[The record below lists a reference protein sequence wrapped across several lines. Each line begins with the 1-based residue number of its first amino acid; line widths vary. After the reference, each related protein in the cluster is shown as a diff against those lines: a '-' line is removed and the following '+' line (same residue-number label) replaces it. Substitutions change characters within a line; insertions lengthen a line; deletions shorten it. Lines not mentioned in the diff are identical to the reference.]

1 MMDIRTKI
9 KRQIEIVGLCDRESE
24 PLTTA
29 DLADLY
35 GCEELTIKR
44 DLQELRAYGIDI
56 HSERRRGVRLSTPL
70 DTRKLR
76 GLIVQYLGL
85 SSATNSV
92 DKATNLLVKKLKEKA
107 LNHVVLLQRC
117 IDQSTS
123 ARIDYQK
130 EETVLERDVEICP
143 ILIFQTDGLWRVLTV
158 SNGKIKQYHLN
169 KLLDVEPTTRHFRPV
184 SEETI
189 EEMFRYSFRSWI
201 GAEKHKI
208 VLKLSPVWAERLK
221 PKQMIEAEKVTELE
235 DGSVVLES
243 TVNSLSEIA
252 GWVVSRGAGVT
263 VLEPEKLKT
272 MVIELAKGTLANY

>member
-9 KRQIEIVGLCDRESE
+9 KRQIEIVGLCDKESE

-35 GCEELTIKR
+35 ACEELTIKR

-56 HSERRRGVRLSTPL
+56 HSERRRGVRLSTAL
-70 DTRKLR
+70 DARKLR

-123 ARIDYQK
+123 ARINYQK
-130 EETVLERDVEICP
+130 EETLLERDVEICP

-189 EEMFRYSFRSWI
+189 EKMFRYSFRSWI
-201 GAEKHKI
+201 GAEKNKI

-252 GWVVSRGAGVT
+252 GWVVSRGEGVT

-272 MVIELAKGTLANY
+272 MVVELAKGTLANY